1 VRLGGLQIYKNY
13 DQIVSTVMMS
23 VTVVVREISRNVF
36 PIKCVLQ
43 CITVFTQLGGGHRI
57 RSLLTSL
64 LPEID
69 KRDLSR
75 TKF

>member
-1 VRLGGLQIYKNY
+1 VRLGGLQIYKNC

-43 CITVFTQLGGGHRI
+43 CVTQCSLNWGVGIELG
-57 RSLLTSL
+57 L
-64 LPEID
+64 
-69 KRDLSR
+69 
-75 TKF
+75 F